1 MLCKSIAVLTFKLY
15 LPLIKKIIFGVFI
28 ALSLTLAI
36 WAYKALQQNKKPSK
50 EVLSVMPDSCILYC
64 STRNFSD
71 LSVKLNSQ
79 SLIFNK
85 WKVFADI
92 KKLSAAIDLYDSLIY
107 NNELINSIIDN
118 NTIHFALYKEGHW
131 LAGFSL
137 KELKQETELSQLLE
151 KVLTTKAENEF
162 VIGTSKLKIKN
173 GVALI
178 SDSEEFIETGFGS
191 GNKLSS
197 NKLFVDQLEAIGK
210 NETMRLYVN
219 EDLFESNVKAPTF
232 KISKLL
238 NASEVTANLKFNP
251 SELIING
258 NYKPK
263 DQFLQKVILSQEPLT
278 MDVFER
284 LPFGTNCF
292 KAVAVSS
299 PNEFQNVM
307 ATSKEYQTFWN
318 GINDK
323 ALYKVSNDFY
333 NCINEYVVE
342 FSSFQN
348 KGLIINLND
357 TIKANEFLRH
367 LSVSDSLFDGVKIY
381 NLRSAGVIKGAFA
394 DLFEMEATHAFI
406 FNEALYMCQNISSS
420 QEIINALKNNST
432 LKSNETFMNYAA
444 DNLNGVSNYL
454 YYLAPNMNRALVKQF
469 TTYDLEKNKEA
480 IENLSDANVIVS
492 NQKGTLKFRIQ
503 LNYQSPSSEN
513 IPNMLWQCALDSASM
528 QQPHLFVNHLT
539 KENEIVI
546 QDKIKQLY
554 LINSTGKV
562 LWKKKINETVR
573 SKVYTVDIFRNNKYQ
588 LLFNTDNYLHLID
601 RNGKYVDGYPIKL
614 SSPASNAISLIDYE
628 GNKDHRIFIACKNH
642 LIYSYTLYGVRSEGF
657 KPYKTDGFVKLP
669 VKFVRVGESDYL
681 ITVDEEGIIH
691 AFSRKGEG
699 RIGFKNRAVEGCQ
712 DFEIVATNN
721 INRTFLYYVD
731 EKNNLINR
739 VSFSDKKDVIKL
751 NTDLAD
757 AKISFQDVNGD
768 QTPDFTA
775 QLFNGLY
782 AYDINGS
789 LLYNNPKL
797 NGSSVAFV
805 KPVGAKKLYY
815 GYDESRRAI
824 LMSSNTNLQ
833 VQELSSEAIPGV
845 FDLYKDG
852 KMYLV
857 YSNNGKLLC
866 NLLK

>member
-1 MLCKSIAVLTFKLY
+1 MLCKSNVVLIFKQDLS
-15 LPLIKKIIFGVFI
+15 LIKKIIFGVFI
-28 ALSLTLAI
+28 ALSLALAI
-36 WAYKALQQNKKPSK
+36 WAYNALQQNKKPSK

-64 STRNFSD
+64 STKNFSD
-71 LSVKLNSQ
+71 LSIKLNSQ

-92 KKLSAAIDLYDSLIY
+92 KKVSSAIDFYDSLIY

-118 NTIHFALYKEGHW
+118 NTIHFALYKQDHW

-151 KVLTTKAENEF
+151 KVLIKKAENEF
-162 VIGTSKLKIKN
+162 AIGKSKLKIKN

-178 SDSEEFIETGFGS
+178 SNSDELIETAFGS
-191 GNKLSS
+191 GNKLAN
-197 NKLFVDQLEAIGK
+197 NKSFVDQLEAIGK

-219 EDLFESNVKAPTF
+219 ESLYEKNLQTSPF
-232 KISKLL
+232 KINKLL
-238 NASEVTANLKFNP
+238 EASEVTANIKFNP

-263 DQFLQKVILSQEPLT
+263 DQFLQKVILSQEPLSV
-278 MDVFER
+278 DVFER

-292 KAVAVSS
+292 KAIIVSS
-299 PNEFQNVM
+299 ADEFQKIM
-307 ATSKEYQTFWN
+307 ATSSEYQTFWKV
-318 GINDK
+318 INDK
-323 ALYKVSNDFY
+323 ALYKVSNEFY
-333 NCINEYVVE
+333 DCINAYVVE

-348 KGLIINLND
+348 TGLVVNLND
-357 TIKANEFLRH
+357 TIKAMEVLKQ
-367 LSVSDSLFDGVKIY
+367 LSVADSLFGDVRIY
-381 NLRSAGVIKGAFA
+381 HLKPADIVKGAFA
-394 DLFEMEATHAFI
+394 NIFESVATHAFI
-406 FNEALYMCQNISSS
+406 FNEALYMCQNITSS

-432 LKSNETFMNYAA
+432 LKSNQTFMNYAG
-444 DNLNGVSNYL
+444 DNLNGACNYL
-454 YYLAPNMNRALVKQF
+454 YYMAPNMNKSLVKAF
-469 TTYDLEKNKEA
+469 TTHDMEKNKEA
-480 IENLSDANVIVS
+480 IDNLSDANGIVS

-513 IPNMLWQCALDSASM
+513 IPNMLWQCALDSGSA

-546 QDKIKQLY
+546 QDKLKQLY
-554 LINSTGKV
+554 LINSTGKI

-573 SKVYTVDIFRNNKYQ
+573 SKIYTVDIFKNNKYQ

-614 SSPASNAISLIDYE
+614 QSPASNAISLIDYE

-657 KPYKTDGFVKLP
+657 KPYKTDGLVNLP

-681 ITVDEEGIIH
+681 ITIDEGGVIH
-691 AFSRKGEG
+691 SFSRKGEG

-712 DFEIVATNN
+712 DFAIVSTNN

-739 VSFSDKKDVIKL
+739 VSFADKKDVIKL
-751 NTDLAD
+751 KTDLSD

-768 QTPDFTA
+768 QIPDFTA

-797 NGSSVAFV
+797 NGNNLGFV
-805 KPVGAKKLYY
+805 SPVGAKKLYY
-815 GYDESRRAI
+815 GYDESKRLI
-824 LMSSNTNLQ
+824 SMSSNANLQ
-833 VQELSSEAIPGV
+833 VQELGSGTIPGV

-857 YSNNGKLLC
+857 YANDGKLLC

>member
-1 MLCKSIAVLTFKLY
+1 MLTFKVDLS
-15 LPLIKKIIFGVFI
+15 LIKKIIFGVFI
-28 ALSLTLAI
+28 ALSLALAI

-85 WKVFADI
+85 WKVFADV
-92 KKLSAAIDLYDSLIY
+92 KKLSSTIDLYDSLIY
-107 NNELINSIIDN
+107 NNELINSITDN
-118 NTIHFALYKEGHW
+118 NTIHFAIYKGDHW
-131 LAGFSL
+131 LAGFSV
-137 KELKQETELSQLLE
+137 KELKQETELLQLLE
-151 KVLTTKAENEF
+151 KMLTKKAENEF
-162 VIGTSKLKIKN
+162 VIGASKLKIKN

-178 SDSEEFIETGFGS
+178 SDSDELIENGFGS
-191 GNKLSS
+191 GNKLAG
-197 NKLFVDQLEAIGK
+197 NTLFVDQLEAIGK

-219 EDLFESNVKAPTF
+219 ADLFEKNIIAPTF
-232 KISKLL
+232 KINKLL
-238 NASEVTANLKFNP
+238 DASEITANLKFNP

-258 NYKPK
+258 NYKPN
-263 DQFLQKVILSQEPLT
+263 DQLLQKVILSQQPLT
-278 MDVFER
+278 MSVFER

-292 KAVAVSS
+292 KAIAVSR
-299 PNEFQNVM
+299 PDEFQNVM
-307 ATSKEYQTFWN
+307 ATAKEHQTFWKA
-318 GINDK
+318 INDK

-333 NCINEYVVE
+333 NCINDYVVE

-348 KGLIINLND
+348 KGLVVNLND
-357 TIKANEFLRH
+357 TIKANEVLKQ
-367 LSVSDSLFDGVKIY
+367 LSVSDSLLGDVRIY
-381 NLRSAGVIKGAFA
+381 NLRSADIIKGAFA
-394 DLFEMEATHAFI
+394 DLFELEATHAFI
-406 FNEALYMCQNISSS
+406 FKEALYVCKGISSS
-420 QEIINALKNNST
+420 QEILNALKNNST
-432 LKSNETFMNYAA
+432 LKSNEIFMNYAG
-444 DNLNGVSNYL
+444 DNLNGNCNYL
-454 YYLAPNMNRALVKQF
+454 YYVAPNMNRSFVKQF
-469 TTYDLEKNKEA
+469 TTYDIEKNKEA
-480 IENLSDANVIVS
+480 VENLSDANVMVS
-492 NQKGTLKFRIQ
+492 DQNGILKFRMQ

-513 IPNMLWQCALDSASM
+513 IPNMLWQCALDSGSA

-546 QDKIKQLY
+546 QDKLKQLY

-573 SKVYTVDIFRNNKYQ
+573 SKIYTVDIFKNNKYQ

-628 GNKDHRIFIACKNH
+628 GNKDHRVFIACKNH
-642 LIYSYTLYGVRSEGF
+642 LVYSYTLYGVRSEGF
-657 KPYKTDGFVKLP
+657 KPYRTDGLVKLP

-681 ITVDEEGIIH
+681 ITVDEGGIIH

-712 DFEIVATNN
+712 DFAIVATNN

-739 VSFSDKKDVIKL
+739 VSFADKKDVIKL
-751 NTDLAD
+751 KTDLTD

-797 NGSSVAFV
+797 NGSNIAFV
-805 KPVGAKKLYY
+805 SPVGAKRLYY
-815 GYDESRRAI
+815 GYDESKRAI
-824 LMSSNTNLQ
+824 LMSSNANLQ
-833 VQELSSEAIPGV
+833 VQELGSGTVPGV

-857 YSNNGKLLC
+857 YANDGKLLC